1 MQQLRWYFKAPI
13 HQFTDTQEINITPR
27 QFLYISNILSAFR
40 LVIVPLLFMLIYQKK
55 YTIAVVIGC
64 IAVISDILDGFFARL
79 LNQHSE
85 LGYILDPIADKC
97 AIGAG
102 IFALILSSPNL
113 EFPIWAFFAIILR
126 DSAIVI
132 GNVILAI
139 KAKMITRSN
148 LWGKCTSFSLSITV
162 IIYLVS
168 YTEYPLVNNIKIYLL
183 YISLIFVVI
192 SFISYFRHML
202 RALNQVKAT

>member
-1 MQQLRWYFKAPI
+1 MVFKTPI
-13 HQFTDTQEINITPR
+13 HQFTDTQEINITPG

-40 LVIVPLLFMLIYQKK
+40 LLVVPLLFMLIYQKEYK
-55 YTIAVVIGC
+55 WAVVIGC
-64 IAVISDILDGFFARL
+64 IAVLSDILDGFFARI

-148 LWGKCTSFSLSITV
+148 LWGKCTSFSLSVTA

-168 YTEYPLVNNIKIYLL
+168 SLEFPLVDNIKIYLL
-183 YISLIFVVI
+183 YISLVFVVI
-192 SFISYFRHML
+192 SFISYFRHMI
-202 RALNQVKAT
+202 RALNQVKVN

>member
-1 MQQLRWYFKAPI
+1 MVFKAPI

-168 YTEYPLVNNIKIYLL
+168 SLEYPFVNNIKIYLL
-183 YISLIFVVI
+183 YISLVFVVI

-202 RALNQVKAT
+202 RALNQVKVT

>member
-1 MQQLRWYFKAPI
+1 MVLKTPI
-13 HQFTDTQEINITPR
+13 HQFTETQEINITLR
-27 QFLYISNILSAFR
+27 QFLYISNILSTFR
-40 LVIVPLLFMLIYQKK
+40 LAIVPLLFMLIYQKK

-64 IAVISDILDGFFARL
+64 IAVLSDILDGFFARL

-113 EFPIWAFFAIILR
+113 EFPIWAFFTIIIR

-148 LWGKCTSFSLSITV
+148 LWGKCTSFSLSVTV
-162 IIYLVS
+162 IFYLVS
-168 YTEYPLVNNIKIYLL
+168 SLEYPLVDNIKIYLL
-183 YISLIFVVI
+183 YISLVFVVI

-202 RALNQVKAT
+202 RALNQVKVT

>member
-1 MQQLRWYFKAPI
+1 MVFKTPI
-13 HQFTDTQEINITPR
+13 HQFTDTQEINITPQ

-55 YTIAVVIGC
+55 YTLAVILGC

-113 EFPIWAFFAIILR
+113 EFPIWAFVAIVLR

-139 KAKMITRSN
+139 KARMITRSN

-168 YTEYPLVNNIKIYLL
+168 SLEYPLVNYIKIYLL
-183 YISLIFVVI
+183 YISLVFVVV

-202 RALNQVKAT
+202 KALNQVKVI

>member
-1 MQQLRWYFKAPI
+1 MVFKTPI
-13 HQFTDTQEINITPR
+13 HQFTETQEINITPG
-27 QFLYISNILSAFR
+27 QFLYISNILSTFR
-40 LVIVPLLFMLIYQKK
+40 LLVVPLLFMVIYQKEYK
-55 YTIAVVIGC
+55 WAVVIGC
-64 IAVISDILDGFFARL
+64 IAVLSDILDGFFARI

-148 LWGKCTSFSLSITV
+148 LWGKCTSFSLSVTV

-168 YTEYPLVNNIKIYLL
+168 SFLEYPLVDSIKIYLL
-183 YISLIFVVI
+183 YISLVFVVI

-202 RALNQVKAT
+202 RALNQVNVN

>member
-1 MQQLRWYFKAPI
+1 MVFKTPI
-13 HQFTDTQEINITPR
+13 HQFTDTQEINITPQ

-55 YTIAVVIGC
+55 YTLAVILGC

-162 IIYLVS
+162 IFYLVS
-168 YTEYPLVNNIKIYLL
+168 SLEYPLVNSIKIYLL
-183 YISLIFVVI
+183 YISLVFVVI

-202 RALNQVKAT
+202 RALNQVKVI

>member
-1 MQQLRWYFKAPI
+1 MVFKAPI
-13 HQFTDTQEINITPR
+13 HQFTDTQEINITPQ
-27 QFLYISNILSAFR
+27 QFLYVSNILSAFR

-55 YTIAVVIGC
+55 YTLAVIFGC

-162 IIYLVS
+162 IVYLVS
-168 YTEYPLVNNIKIYLL
+168 SLEYPLVNSIKIYLL
-183 YISLIFVVI
+183 YISLVFVVI

-202 RALNQVKAT
+202 RALNQVKVI

>member
-1 MQQLRWYFKAPI
+1 MVFKAPI

-27 QFLYISNILSAFR
+27 RFLYISNILSAFR
-40 LVIVPLLFMLIYQKK
+40 LVIVPLLFMLIYQKEYK
-55 YTIAVVIGC
+55 WAVVIGC
-64 IAVISDILDGFFARL
+64 IAVLSDILDGFFARL

-139 KAKMITRSN
+139 KARMITRSN

-168 YTEYPLVNNIKIYLL
+168 SFLEYPLVNNIKIYLL
-183 YISLIFVVI
+183 YISLAFVVI

-202 RALNQVKAT
+202 RALNQVKVT

>member
-1 MQQLRWYFKAPI
+1 MVFKTPI
-13 HQFTDTQEINITPR
+13 HQFTDTQEINIAPR

-40 LVIVPLLFMLIYQKK
+40 LVIVPLLFMLIYQKEYK
-55 YTIAVVIGC
+55 WAVVIGC
-64 IAVISDILDGFFARL
+64 IAVLSDILDGFFARL

-168 YTEYPLVNNIKIYLL
+168 SFLEYPLVNNIKIYLL
-183 YISLIFVVI
+183 YISLVFVVI

-202 RALNQVKAT
+202 RALNQVKVT

>member
-1 MQQLRWYFKAPI
+1 MVFKAPI
-13 HQFTDTQEINITPR
+13 HQFTDTQEINITPQ
-27 QFLYISNILSAFR
+27 QFLYISNILSGFR

-55 YTIAVVIGC
+55 YTLAVFLGC

-113 EFPIWAFFAIILR
+113 EFPIWAFIAIILR

-162 IIYLVS
+162 IFYLVS
-168 YTEYPLVNNIKIYLL
+168 SLEYPLVNSIKIYLL
-183 YISLIFVVI
+183 YISLAFVVI

-202 RALNQVKAT
+202 RALNQVKVI

>member
-1 MQQLRWYFKAPI
+1 MVFKAPI
-13 HQFTDTQEINITPR
+13 HQFTDTQEINIAPR
-27 QFLYISNILSAFR
+27 QFLYISNLLSAFR

-168 YTEYPLVNNIKIYLL
+168 SLEYPFVNNIKIYLL
-183 YISLIFVVI
+183 YISLVFVVI

-202 RALNQVKAT
+202 RALNQVKVT

>member
-1 MQQLRWYFKAPI
+1 MVFKAPI

-40 LVIVPLLFMLIYQKK
+40 LVIVPLLFMLIYQKN
-55 YTIAVVIGC
+55 YPIAVVVGC

-139 KAKMITRSN
+139 KARMITRSN

-168 YTEYPLVNNIKIYLL
+168 SLEYPLVNNIKIYLL
-183 YISLIFVVI
+183 YISLAFVVI

-202 RALNQVKAT
+202 RALNQVKVT